1 MDPIV
6 VNDEEINEMKAFVVG
21 CVRAV
26 DERLTIHDFR
36 FVRGKSHTN
45 LLFDISAP
53 FEVKLTDAEI
63 KDFVQERIAE
73 IKPDHFIVVNVD
85 RC

>member
-1 MDPIV
+1 
-6 VNDEEINEMKAFVVG
+6 MKSFVIER
-21 CVRAV
+21 VRTV
-26 DERLTIHDFR
+26 DQRLSIHDFR

-45 LLFDISAP
+45 LLFDISVP

-63 KDFVQERIAE
+63 KAFVQERIAE